1 MFVNGVEVSLL
12 STSGLFPMVIGFQS
26 QHTSNITIGMTMNA
40 TSTEIARMMVYEVEY
55 AAPVESWFFQS
66 DGELVTVTTN
76 FELPVPEKGA
86 GVVFAYN
93 GTDTATFTFNG
104 GVTEDLDIDGGD
116 MRAGCASTTTSGRIA
131 STVVTT
137 AGNVIPLAVGIRPLD
152 DKSVG
157 GGFSHYAGRLSADPL
172 TIDAFP
178 NNVSRGS
185 CKLVVGVMTESD
197 VTIVGITVGGQSL
210 TRIGQALNSGAS
222 PDLHAEFW
230 AIDLVGGS
238 PTGNVIID
246 FSAAPGVST
255 IVSKWFLYGVNT
267 IGPAQ
272 GVTGSGTGN
281 ALAVDVSK
289 GGVILALHIRA
300 GNTETTVWTGAAQ
313 FVDVDSGAFAYS
325 LAQRLM
331 CDAETG
337 RVIQAVGSASG
348 QYATLAMAFNP

>member
-1 MFVNGVEVSLL
+1 VLGFV
-12 STSGLFPMVIGFQS
+12 S
-26 QHTSNITIGMTMNA
+26 QHTSNITIGMTVNA
-40 TSTEIARMMVYEVEY
+40 VSSEVARMMVYEVEY
-55 AAPVESWFFQS
+55 AAPIESWLFS
-66 DGELVTVTTN
+66 TDGEVVTVTTN
-76 FELPVPEKGA
+76 YELPVPVNGA

-104 GVTEDLDIDGGD
+104 GVTENLDIDGGD
-116 MRAGCASTTTSGRIA
+116 MRAGCASISTAGRIA
-131 STVVTT
+131 STVVGS
-137 AGNVIPLAVGIRPLD
+137 AGSVIPIAVGIRPIY
-152 DKSVG
+152 DKNVG
-157 GGFSHYAGRLSADPL
+157 GGFSHYAGRSSADPL

-185 CKLVVGVMTESD
+185 CKLVVGIQTESD
-197 VTIVGITVGGQSL
+197 VTILGVTIGGQPF
-210 TRIGQALNSGAS
+210 TRIGQALNSAAS

-230 AIDLVGGS
+230 IIDLVGGS
-238 PTGNVIID
+238 PTGNVIVD

-255 IVSKWFLYGVNT
+255 IVSKYFLYGVNS
-267 IGPAQ
+267 IGTAQ
-272 GVTGSGTGN
+272 SVTGNGTGN